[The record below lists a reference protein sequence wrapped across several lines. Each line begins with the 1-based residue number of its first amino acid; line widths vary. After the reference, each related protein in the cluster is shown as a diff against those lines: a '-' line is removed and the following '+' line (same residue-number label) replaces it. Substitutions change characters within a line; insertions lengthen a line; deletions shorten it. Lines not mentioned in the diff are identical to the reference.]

1 MKATSGVLESS
12 HQALSNRR
20 IVGVI
25 GVKVE
30 NRLGE
35 RGGLQS
41 EMRGGLNIILP
52 ADIFTRI
59 SLTTT

>member
-12 HQALSNRR
+12 HQALSIRR

-35 RGGLQS
+35 RGRGGLQS
-41 EMRGGLNIILP
+41 EMRGGL
-52 ADIFTRI
+52 T
-59 SLTTT
+59 